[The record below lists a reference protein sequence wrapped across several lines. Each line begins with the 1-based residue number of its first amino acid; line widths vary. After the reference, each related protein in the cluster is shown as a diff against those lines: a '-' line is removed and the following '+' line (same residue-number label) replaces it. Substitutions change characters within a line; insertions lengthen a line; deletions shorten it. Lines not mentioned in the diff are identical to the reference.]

1 MRSFTTQKQSLLT
14 TLFVSCIIV
23 FALST
28 VTPTHAAINPEINY
42 QGKLTNASNVAVAD
56 GTYNMRFWLLT
67 SPTIAT
73 TSAIWTESL
82 TSTNKVQVT
91 NGLFS
96 VMLGSTSPLTGVDFN
111 QTLYLGVEVG
121 GTSTPGWD
129 GEMSPRKILGTVP
142 SAFVAQDTVTFSGI
156 ATTSFLRSDQA
167 DTASSLLTFTGG
179 IIANSSSTIT
189 NLTTSISTTTIL
201 VINNSPFT
209 SLTGTGLTN
218 TGGVLTAS
226 LGTDITSAEIANG
239 DHGFFSY
246 SGGTASLDTDG
257 LTSSNLLTA
266 LTDETG
272 TGNTVFS

>member
-1 MRSFTTQKQSLLT
+1 MHSFTTQKQSLLT
-14 TLFVSCIIV
+14 PLFVSCLIILT
-23 FALST
+23 LST

-67 SPTIAT
+67 SPSIAT
-73 TSAIWTESL
+73 TSAVWTESL

-121 GTSTPGWD
+121 GTSTPAWD

-142 SAFVAQDTVTFSGI
+142 SAFVAQDAVTFSGI

-189 NLTTSISTTTIL
+189 NLTTSIATTTIL
-201 VINNSPFT
+201 VINNSSFT
-209 SLTGTGLTN
+209 SLTSTGLTN
-218 TGGVLTAS
+218 TGGVLTVS
-226 LGTDITSAEIANG
+226 LGDSITSGEIANG

-246 SGGTASLDTDG
+246 SSGSASLDTGG
-257 LTSSNLLTA
+257 LTSADLITA
-266 LTDETG
+266 LTDET
-272 TGNTVFS
+272 